1 MLVGALLE
9 VITLHYSTT
18 IVSVVNVLPLLSTSL
33 SPMKKHCYGD
43 EYFMVQYS
51 PNYKMFSNR
60 DTNVIFN
67 SKIHFQN

>member
-18 IVSVVNVLPLLSTSL
+18 IVSVVNVLSLLSTYL
-33 SPMKKHCYGD
+33 CPMKNHCYGD

-51 PNYKMFSNR
+51 PNYK
-60 DTNVIFN
+60 TVP
-67 SKIHFQN
+67 